1 MSYVQKKILSLY
13 VLTCRRPQRP
23 TPRTCWNSRLVP
35 WGKKCRDCKEDEFLE
50 RFLLVWDGFVWE
62 RFVLSERDWC
72 CLREI
77 LAVCER
83 FVSQKPELVWS
94 DGGGS
99 PKEHLVR
106 EAVFKLVHGNRHVPT
121 ICFKIRASHGEI
133 ELTFDSKKIP
143 PWLFRAVVDVPI
155 ILRQQ
160 VDIMEDRTSPVT
172 VGHRL
177 LEARFKEQRGIN
189 FQTRFTNWS
198 PWTQR
203 LVTLPCWTS
212 CCRPGSP
219 HRSCSAT
226 AASWCVRSSWNH
238 DFQQTAKLEP
248 KI

>member
-1 MSYVQKKILSLY
+1 MRYVQKKILSLY

-50 RFLLVWDGFVWE
+50 KFLLVWDGFVWE

-77 LAVCER
+77 CVVLERFLLSKRDSCCLRKILAVWER

-121 ICFKIRASHGEI
+121 ICFKIRASHWG
-133 ELTFDSKKIP
+133 
-143 PWLFRAVVDVPI
+143 
-155 ILRQQ
+155 
-160 VDIMEDRTSPVT
+160 DRV
-172 VGHRL
+172 
-177 LEARFKEQRGIN
+177 N
-189 FQTRFTNWS
+189 FW
-198 PWTQR
+198 
-203 LVTLPCWTS
+203 
-212 CCRPGSP
+212 
-219 HRSCSAT
+219 
-226 AASWCVRSSWNH
+226 
-238 DFQQTAKLEP
+238 
-248 KI
+248 

>member
-1 MSYVQKKILSLY
+1 M
-13 VLTCRRPQRP
+13 
-23 TPRTCWNSRLVP
+23 
-35 WGKKCRDCKEDEFLE
+35 
-50 RFLLVWDGFVWE
+50 
-62 RFVLSERDWC
+62 VLSERDLCCLREIGVVWERLVLCERDSC

-77 LAVCER
+77 LAVWER

-99 PKEHLVR
+99 PEKHLVR
-106 EAVFKLVHGNRHVPT
+106 EAVFKLVHSNRHVST
-121 ICFKIRASHGEI
+121 KCFKIRVSHCIGEI

-143 PWLFRAVVDVPI
+143 PWLFRTVVDVPV

-160 VDIMEDRTSPVT
+160 VDVVEDRTGPVA
-172 VGHRL
+172 VGHRF
-177 LEARFKEQRGIN
+177 LEARFKEQRRRN
-189 FQTRFTNWS
+189 FQAGFTNWS

-203 LVTLPCWTS
+203 WVTLPCWTS
-212 CCRPGSP
+212 CCRPDSP

-226 AASWCVRSSWNH
+226 AASWCVSSSWNH